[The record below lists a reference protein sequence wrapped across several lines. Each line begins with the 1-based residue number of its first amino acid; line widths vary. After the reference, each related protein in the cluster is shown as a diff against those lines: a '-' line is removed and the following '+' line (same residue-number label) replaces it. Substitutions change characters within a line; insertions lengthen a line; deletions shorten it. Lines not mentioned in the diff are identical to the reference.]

1 MTAHAHHDHH
11 EVLHLARQVLESGLQ
26 LADGASDERLVGDLA
41 VVAANGLQ
49 QRLARRALVHV
60 AELETPPIDLVCRV
74 TLQEMFH
81 EQVRLLRLRQLLQVR
96 CGGGGCVLRT
106 RLVRTRI
113 LVLVRRLLQPS
124 FDRLDLSLHRLL
136 VQIIVQII
144 VHVREIFLL
153 LAPSVSSTARAPAP
167 SGPESPCRSGVPP
180 GPRRAPRT
188 AGPRPASPASATT
201 SHHAASP
208 TSNPREIEIS
218 SSLNSGVV
226 RPSRRL
232 SVSSLRLVRFPDP
245 LAPEDLHAL
254 PVARRSPR

>member
-1 MTAHAHHDHH
+1 M
-11 EVLHLARQVLESGLQ
+11 LESGLQ

-74 TLQEMFH
+74 ALQEMFH
-81 EQVRLLRLRQLLQVR
+81 EQIRLLRLRQLLQVR

-124 FDRLDLSLHRLL
+124 FILILHLPLQSLHRLL

-144 VHVREIFLL
+144 IHVREIFLL
-153 LAPSVSSTARAPAP
+153 SLLPFRVQRGHQLLQVRNHRVEAVFLQVREGPLVLLALVQLRQRQRLRLTT
-167 SGPESPCRSGVPP
+167 PP
-180 GPRRAPRT
+180 PPRRTR
-188 AGPRPASPASATT
+188 
-201 SHHAASP
+201 
-208 TSNPREIEIS
+208 
-218 SSLNSGVV
+218 
-226 RPSRRL
+226 
-232 SVSSLRLVRFPDP
+232 
-245 LAPEDLHAL
+245 
-254 PVARRSPR
+254 ARSRSPPP

>member
-74 TLQEMFH
+74 ALQEMFH
-81 EQVRLLRLRQLLQVR
+81 EQIRLLRLRQLLQVR

-144 VHVREIFLL
+144 IYVREIFLL
-153 LAPSVSSTARAPAP
+153 SLLPFRVQRGHQLLQVRNHRVEAVVLQVREGPLVLLALVQLRQRQRLRLTT
-167 SGPESPCRSGVPP
+167 PP
-180 GPRRAPRT
+180 PPRRTR
-188 AGPRPASPASATT
+188 
-201 SHHAASP
+201 
-208 TSNPREIEIS
+208 
-218 SSLNSGVV
+218 
-226 RPSRRL
+226 
-232 SVSSLRLVRFPDP
+232 
-245 LAPEDLHAL
+245 
-254 PVARRSPR
+254 ARSRSPPP

>member
-74 TLQEMFH
+74 ALQEMFH

-144 VHVREIFLL
+144 IYVREIFLL
-153 LAPSVSSTARAPAP
+153 SLLPFRVQRGHQLLQVRNHRVEAVFLQVREGPLVLLALVQLRQRQRLRLST
-167 SGPESPCRSGVPP
+167 PP
-180 GPRRAPRT
+180 PPRRTR
-188 AGPRPASPASATT
+188 
-201 SHHAASP
+201 
-208 TSNPREIEIS
+208 
-218 SSLNSGVV
+218 
-226 RPSRRL
+226 
-232 SVSSLRLVRFPDP
+232 
-245 LAPEDLHAL
+245 
-254 PVARRSPR
+254 ARSRSPPP

>member
-60 AELETPPIDLVCRV
+60 AELETPPVDLVCRV
-74 TLQEMFH
+74 ALQEMFH

-106 RLVRTRI
+106 RLVRMRI

-144 VHVREIFLL
+144 IYVRVIFLL
-153 LAPSVSSTARAPAP
+153 SLLPF
-167 SGPESPCRSGVPP
+167 RSQ
-180 GPRRAPRT
+180 
-188 AGPRPASPASATT
+188 
-201 SHHAASP
+201 
-208 TSNPREIEIS
+208 
-218 SSLNSGVV
+218 
-226 RPSRRL
+226 L
-232 SVSSLRLVRFPDP
+232 S
-245 LAPEDLHAL
+245 
-254 PVARRSPR
+254 